1 MKVLRFTASWC
12 GPCRIYKPVFD
23 EVQKQMSDTGVVF
36 ETIDV
41 DEDTE
46 GLSEKY
52 GIKSIPTTV
61 FLKENME
68 TYATVIGP
76 MKKSD
81 LIDAV
86 KSLQ

>member
-68 TYATVIGP
+68 TYATVTGP

-86 KSLQ
+86 ESLQ

>member
-23 EVQKQMSDTGVVF
+23 EIQKEMADSGAIF

-41 DEDTE
+41 DNDTE
-46 GLSEKY
+46 NLSEQFKVR
-52 GIKSIPTTV
+52 SIPTTV
-61 FLKENME
+61 FLKGDEVE
-68 TYATVIGP
+68 LSVTGP

-81 LIDAV
+81 LKDAV
-86 KSLQ
+86 AALL